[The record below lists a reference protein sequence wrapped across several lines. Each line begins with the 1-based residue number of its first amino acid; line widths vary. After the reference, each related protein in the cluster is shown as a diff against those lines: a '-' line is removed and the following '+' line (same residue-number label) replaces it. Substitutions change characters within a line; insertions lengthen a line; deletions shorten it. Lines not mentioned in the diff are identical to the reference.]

1 MDDLS
6 CERDSLKFNG
16 LQILINLQTIDT
28 CSQVIY
34 GMAILTSGFMTRL
47 LYQGNQYCVVN

>member
-34 GMAILTSGFMTRL
+34 GMSILTSGFMTML